1 MERKDFFS
9 GVKVHTKTEPLHNLV
24 LARLK
29 VENNER
35 KWLCINTF
43 IHMNKNRFGL
53 MIVSEDNLE
62 IGWKEDWEGADYE
75 TSFTSNNSN
84 PDPNI
89 RFYQWL
95 QSYESISKKEFSEL
109 PEYKQMNYRREF
121 EKFCQSRS

>member
-9 GVKVHTKTEPLHNLV
+9 GVKVHTKTEPLRNLV

-43 IHMNKNRFGL
+43 IHMNKNRFVL

-62 IGWKEDWEGADYE
+62 RIENLRKSSLYYLHG
-75 TSFTSNNSN
+75 
-84 PDPNI
+84 
-89 RFYQWL
+89 
-95 QSYESISKKEFSEL
+95 
-109 PEYKQMNYRREF
+109 
-121 EKFCQSRS
+121 